1 MAVSRPF
8 GARGDDSGTRWM
20 ERSSTLWCHDE
31 TGDCSMRK
39 GDALCCRMPSLQGW
53 GILSRWG
60 NGERTS
66 TWWCYD
72 ETGVCCMRNGDAL
85 CCCMP
90 PLQGWG
96 ILSRWGNGERSS
108 TWWCPFDPRVCCM
121 RKGDALCCCMP
132 PLQGWG
138 ILSRWGN
145 GERSSTWWCHYETGA
160 TPRSIACRPVRAEAQ
175 WLKTVFA
182 CPRGWGLAVAV
193 LLVRLTV
200 LLRTIGKA
208 AQIEREVSQKRPIS
222 KGYEHNQD
230 VKRQH
235 AEGKNA
241 PDGVSPNCALLPVFE
256 DHHEWHKNPAE
267 NTHTLSLFRHINKGL
282 VITLANYKI
291 ICNTYLQIFIISLY
305 CTYFVTVFCPD
316 GAGERTST
324 WWCHDETGV
333 CSMRKGDALCCCMPP
348 LQGWGMAP

>member
-60 NGERTS
+60 NGER
-66 TWWCYD
+66 
-72 ETGVCCMRNGDAL
+72 
-85 CCCMP
+85 
-90 PLQGWG
+90 
-96 ILSRWGNGERSS
+96 SS
-108 TWWCPFDPRVCCM
+108 MWWCPFDPRVCCM
-121 RKGDALCCCMP
+121 RKGDALCCRMP

-182 CPRGWGLAVAV
+182 CPRLSTGRLWLF
-193 LLVRLTV
+193 LLVR
-200 LLRTIGKA
+200 
-208 AQIEREVSQKRPIS
+208 
-222 KGYEHNQD
+222 Y
-230 VKRQH
+230 
-235 AEGKNA
+235 
-241 PDGVSPNCALLPVFE
+241 
-256 DHHEWHKNPAE
+256 
-267 NTHTLSLFRHINKGL
+267 
-282 VITLANYKI
+282 
-291 ICNTYLQIFIISLY
+291 
-305 CTYFVTVFCPD
+305 
-316 GAGERTST
+316 
-324 WWCHDETGV
+324 
-333 CSMRKGDALCCCMPP
+333 
-348 LQGWGMAP
+348 